1 MNNEIGKLLVE
12 LYDLKNREEEIR
24 NKLKELEDVFDDG
37 IDYEILRIIK
47 GCKITDNGLK
57 DEHGNIL
64 SRDLYDWKIAG
75 YFCNQKVGF
84 WEDDYYGTIY
94 YPVDEEGTFAKINYS
109 CY

>member
-24 NKLKELEDVFDDG
+24 GKLKELEDVFDDG
-37 IDYEILRIIK
+37 IDYDVLRVIK
-47 GCKITDNGLK
+47 KCKITNKGLE
-57 DEHGNIL
+57 DSLGNIL
-64 SRDLYDWKIAG
+64 SKEIRDWNIAG

-94 YPVDEEGTFAKINYS
+94 YPVDEEGTFAEIYYN